1 MLPEELFSHVAPS
14 VFVVESLDSSGTVIS
29 FGSGVVVTSGHVVTN
44 KHVIKG
50 GKAFR
55 VKHGKRAWR
64 AYVTHL
70 HPRQDLCQLGV
81 DELETPAVSLRD
93 SSSITVGERVYA
105 IGAPKGF
112 DLTISE
118 GLVSG
123 MRPRRGA
130 QVIQT
135 TAPISAGSSGGGLFD
150 DQGLLIGITTSS
162 IVDGQNLN
170 FALPS
175 DLVSTL
181 TEHPFAGDVNSV
193 ADDTESQESELED
206 LARQKMNDGKYGEA
220 VKLWRQALRLRPN
233 EKESWL
239 GIGVAYQSV
248 GLHEDAIEAFRKVI
262 QFDPVYVVAWRW
274 LGICGLLTKDFDTA
288 IDAFKEATRIN
299 PGEVEILVELGTA
312 YYGKDLRDEA
322 LAAYKEAIKLDP
334 DLHAAWFEI
343 GRFYVRTDQY
353 SNEGILAL
361 RQAVRLEPDDP
372 YSWQWLALAYHR
384 HGDVGDAQKEFQ
396 ALSRLEELDHKLAR
410 EFAQNFE

>member
-1 MLPEELFSHVAPS
+1 M
-14 VFVVESLDSSGTVIS
+14 
-29 FGSGVVVTSGHVVTN
+29 
-44 KHVIKG
+44 
-50 GKAFR
+50 
-55 VKHGKRAWR
+55 
-64 AYVTHL
+64 
-70 HPRQDLCQLGV
+70 
-81 DELETPAVSLRD
+81 
-93 SSSITVGERVYA
+93 
-105 IGAPKGF
+105 
-112 DLTISE
+112 
-118 GLVSG
+118 
-123 MRPRRGA
+123 
-130 QVIQT
+130 
-135 TAPISAGSSGGGLFD
+135 
-150 DQGLLIGITTSS
+150 
-162 IVDGQNLN
+162 
-170 FALPS
+170 
-175 DLVSTL
+175 
-181 TEHPFAGDVNSV
+181 
-193 ADDTESQESELED
+193 
-206 LARQKMNDGKYGEA
+206 
-220 VKLWRQALRLRPN
+220 
-233 EKESWL
+233 
-239 GIGVAYQSV
+239 
-248 GLHEDAIEAFRKVI
+248 
-262 QFDPVYVVAWRW
+262 VAWRW